1 MGFISADRNPR
12 VKARVASEMIE
23 CQKETLSCSTEVEL
37 EVAETSQAK
46 EKKEKKPRSPWE
58 VSLNRAELQQR
69 LIPSGCCGSRIKQLP
84 YNIFHR
90 QRTRSKSKG
99 AALLRYLYEPSPV
112 MMAALL
118 LLSSRIPRF

>member
-1 MGFISADRNPR
+1 MGFISADRKPR

-69 LIPSGCCGSRIKQLP
+69 LIP
-84 YNIFHR
+84 
-90 QRTRSKSKG
+90 
-99 AALLRYLYEPSPV
+99 
-112 MMAALL
+112 
-118 LLSSRIPRF
+118 